1 MALHGLANMTLG
13 VPDVPA
19 TTEFYRDFGLSES
32 AGQSAQ
38 GASLQGASAQGASEL
53 RSSDGGQQLR
63 VVTRPYRQLVE
74 FTLAADNPDDVE
86 RIRAA
91 ATRHGVAVTN
101 EADGSISVVEPIMN
115 TRIRVAVTP
124 RIEQKQF
131 VSPAQNAPGRMSRS
145 NDRAPAIFHEGGV
158 SPRRLGHV
166 LYGTPDFEGS
176 QRFLIDVL
184 GFRLSDTSP
193 GIISFLRCSA
203 DHHNVGLAT
212 APVPFFH
219 HSSWQV
225 DDVDAIGQGARHL
238 LETDPNRSVWGLGRH
253 FLGSNFFWYFRDP
266 AGNYAEY
273 FADLDQIPDDDV
285 WVAKSWDPAK
295 SLYAWGPNPPSDFV
309 HPADLSEIAEAMKVA
324 AS

>member
-13 VPDVPA
+13 VADVSS
-19 TTEFYRDFGLSES
+19 TTEFYRDFGLVETEP
-32 AGQSAQ
+32 GQ
-38 GASLQGASAQGASEL
+38 L

-74 FTLAADNPDDVE
+74 FTLAADDSDDIE

-91 ATRHGVAVTN
+91 AGRHDVAVTD
-101 EADGSISVVEPIMN
+101 EADGSISVLEPIMN
-115 TRIRVAVTP
+115 TRVRVAITP
-124 RIEQKQF
+124 RITQSAF
-131 VSPAQNAPGRMSRS
+131 VSPPQNAPGRMSRT
-145 NDRAPAIFHEGGV
+145 NDRAPAIFKEGGV

-176 QRFLIDVL
+176 QRFLTEVL
-184 GFRLSDTSP
+184 GFKLSDTSP
-193 GIISFLRCSA
+193 GIISFLRCSP
-203 DHHNVGLAT
+203 DHHNVGLASS
-212 APVPFFH
+212 PVPFFH

-238 LETDPNRSVWGLGRH
+238 LSTDPNRSVWGLGRH

-266 AGNYAEY
+266 AGNFAEY

-285 WVAKSWDPAK
+285 WVAQSWDPSK

-309 HPADLSEIAEAMKVA
+309 HPSDVAEIAEAMKVA
-324 AS
+324 AG